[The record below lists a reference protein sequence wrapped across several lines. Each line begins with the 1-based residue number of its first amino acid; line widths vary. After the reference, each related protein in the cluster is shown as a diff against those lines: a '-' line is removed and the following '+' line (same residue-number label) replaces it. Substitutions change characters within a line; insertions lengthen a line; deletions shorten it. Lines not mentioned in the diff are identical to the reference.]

1 MLRLNCTLGAW
12 KPAVQLPLV
21 DFLHFSWNR
30 VLFRTFGLNA
40 PYHLKVPQR
49 TVIGAVHPT
58 TAKEQGVGPNGA
70 SRVIL
75 VVEDEWLVREVIV
88 QALRYAGWQV
98 IEAST
103 AEDAIALT
111 RIGHDHIDVIFTDIQ
126 LAGRLSGWD
135 VAEQCRAVRADFPV
149 VYASG
154 NAADRSRRVA
164 GSLFFDKPYRAPDV
178 VEACSRL

>member
-1 MLRLNCTLGAW
+1 MYDIER
-12 KPAVQLPLV
+12 
-21 DFLHFSWNR
+21 FS
-30 VLFRTFGLNA
+30 LIA
-40 PYHLKVPQR
+40 PHRLKVPQR

-58 TAKEQGVGPNGA
+58 IAKEQGVSLNGA

-88 QALRYAGWQV
+88 QALRDAGWQV

-111 RIGHDHIDVIFTDIQ
+111 RIGHDHIDVVFTDIQ
-126 LAGRLSGWD
+126 LAGRLCGWD
-135 VAEQCRAVRADFPV
+135 VAEQCRAARADFPV
-149 VYASG
+149 IYASG

-164 GSLFFDKPYRAPDV
+164 GSLFFDKPYDV
-178 VEACSRL
+178 VEVVTACARLV